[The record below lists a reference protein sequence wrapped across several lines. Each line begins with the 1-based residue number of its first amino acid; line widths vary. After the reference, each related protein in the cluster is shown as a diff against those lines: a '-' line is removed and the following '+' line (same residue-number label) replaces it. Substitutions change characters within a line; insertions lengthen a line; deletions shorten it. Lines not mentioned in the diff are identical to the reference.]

1 MKKILSFLAA
11 GALALGLIGC
21 PGVLHDK
28 EVVQI
33 DFDDSYYLIGDMTG
47 WEKGNIIKFT
57 KDEADATKSWA
68 IFNATDKTQGFSF
81 AKDSSWT
88 GQISGGEIV
97 AGTLGKDIKYE
108 TKDNGFGGLNAT
120 LSGLIKGNTY
130 KMVAYGNAD
139 GKVVVDVAESK
150 EPKYFLLDGYY
161 LKGSFDGDWALDT
174 AKVLMNPSKDTATG
188 DVTYQVQF
196 IATETSHEAC
206 ISQFN
211 TSNVYKGVTAKEG
224 EEPKK
229 LSFNDDKAANIKF
242 TNLEVGKGYFV
253 TVVTSVDETVK
264 ISIKEAASVS
274 IVGVQIVGL
283 TTDKTEMTIGGDFN
297 NWPEW
302 TNPNTKIENGVA
314 TLILEEPKK
323 LFASYTTSIIGYLGA
338 WDDTVIK
345 STIGGS
351 DNGSVEFKG
360 PFDYTNYII
369 YADVADLKKGDK
381 VEWKFVHPTYTV
393 EVTDLPKALNGKE
406 LYCTGSF
413 NGWIKPAEEG
423 TTKVTVKDGK
433 VSAVVNIPDNTFEG
447 KFAAAGWATPE
458 IVFNE
463 GANLK
468 VENIKF
474 GNSIKFKYVSEAND
488 KYTVELVT
496 E

>member
-1 MKKILSFLAA
+1 MKKILSIIAA
-11 GALALGLIGC
+11 GAMALGLIGC
-21 PGVLHDK
+21 AGDLHDK

-33 DFDDSYYLIGDMTG
+33 DFNDSYYLIGDMTG
-47 WEKGNIIKFT
+47 WEKGDIIKFT

-68 IFNATDKTQGFSF
+68 IFNATDETQGFSF

-88 GQISGGEIV
+88 GQISGDKIV

-108 TKDNGFGGLNAT
+108 TKDNGYGGLNAT
-120 LSGLIKGNTY
+120 LSGLVKGNAY

-139 GKVVVDVAESK
+139 GKLVIDVAESK

-161 LKGSFDGDWALDT
+161 LKGSFDKDWDLDT

-211 TSNVYKGVTAKEG
+211 TSNVYKGVTVKEG
-224 EEPKK
+224 DEPKV
-229 LSFNDDKAANIKF
+229 LSFNPEKAENIKF
-242 TNLEVGKGYFV
+242 SNLEVGKGYFV

-297 NWPEW
+297 SWPAW
-302 TNPNTKIENGVA
+302 DKPNTKIENGVA

-345 STIGGS
+345 SVIGGNT
-351 DNGSVEFKG
+351 NGSVEFTG

-369 YADVADLKKGDK
+369 YADVTNLKKGDK
-381 VEWKFVHPTYTV
+381 VEWKLVHPTYTV
-393 EVTDLPKALNGKE
+393 EVTGLPEALNGKE
-406 LYCTGSF
+406 LYCTGAF
-413 NGWIKPAEEG
+413 NGWIEPAKEG

-433 VSAVVNIPDNTFEG
+433 VSAVVNIPENTFEG
-447 KFAAAGWATPE
+447 KFAAAGWKTPE
-458 IVFNE
+458 ITSVGGDNI
-463 GANLK
+463 K
-468 VENIKF
+468 VENISF
-474 GNSIKFKYVSEAND
+474 GDVIKLEYVSDAGE
-488 KYTVELVT
+488 KYGVKVVT

>member
-33 DFDDSYYLIGDMTG
+33 DFNDSYYLLGDMTN
-47 WEKGNIIKFT
+47 WEKGDIIKFT
-57 KDEADATKSWA
+57 KDEADATKFWA
-68 IFNATDKTQGFSF
+68 KFNATDEKQGFDF
-81 AKDSSWT
+81 AKARTWI
-88 GQISGGEIV
+88 GQIGGNNIV

-108 TKDNGFGGLNAT
+108 LKDNGFGGVNAV
-120 LSGLIKGNTY
+120 LSGLVKGNTY
-130 KMVAYGNAD
+130 KMVAYANAE
-139 GKVVVDVAESK
+139 GKVAVDVAESK

-161 LKGSFDGDWALDT
+161 LKGSFNKDWALDT

-211 TSNVYKGVTAKEG
+211 TSNVYKGVTVKEG
-224 EEPKK
+224 DEPKV
-229 LSFNDDKAANIKF
+229 LSFNPEKAENIKF
-242 TNLEVGKGYFV
+242 SNLEVGKGYFV

-297 NWPEW
+297 SWPKW
-302 TNPNTKIENGVA
+302 DKPNTKIVNGVA
-314 TLILEEPKK
+314 TLKLAEPKK
-323 LFASYTTSIIGYLGA
+323 LFASYTTNIVGYLGD
-338 WDDTVIK
+338 WDNTVIK
-345 STIGGS
+345 STIGGG
-351 DNGSVEFKG
+351 DNGSVTFKG
-360 PFDYTNYII
+360 PFDYKNYII
-369 YADVADLKKGDK
+369 YADVTGLKEGDSVK
-381 VEWKFVHPTYTV
+381 WTLVHPTVTV
-393 EVTDLPKALNGKE
+393 EVTGLPEALNGKE
-406 LYCTGSF
+406 LYCTGAF
-413 NGWIKPAEEG
+413 NGWIEPAKEG

-433 VSAVVNIPDNTFEG
+433 VSAVVNIPENTFEG
-447 KFAAAGWATPE
+447 KFAAAGWKTPE
-458 IVFNE
+458 ITSVDGGNI
-463 GANLK
+463 K
-468 VENIKF
+468 VENISF
-474 GNSIKFKYVSEAND
+474 GDVIKLEYVRDAHEKYCV
-488 KYTVELVT
+488 KVVT

>member
-1 MKKILSFLAA
+1 MKKILSIIAA
-11 GALALGLIGC
+11 GAMALGLIGC
-21 PGVLHDK
+21 AGDLHDK

-33 DFDDSYYLIGDMTG
+33 DFNDSYYLIGDMTG
-47 WEKGNIIKFT
+47 WEKGDIIKFT

-68 IFNATDKTQGFSF
+68 IFNATDETQGFSF

-88 GQISGGEIV
+88 GQISGDKIV

-108 TKDNGFGGLNAT
+108 TKDNGYGGLNAT
-120 LSGLIKGNTY
+120 LSGLVKGNAY

-139 GKVVVDVAESK
+139 GKLVIDVAESK

-161 LKGSFDGDWALDT
+161 LKGSFDKDWALDT

-196 IATETSHEAC
+196 IATANKHAAC
-206 ISQFN
+206 IAQFN

-224 EEPKK
+224 DEPKK
-229 LSFNDDKAANIKF
+229 LSLNPEKGEDIKF

-297 NWPEW
+297 NWPAW
-302 TNPNTKIENGVA
+302 ATPNTKIENGVA

-345 STIGGS
+345 SVIGGDS
-351 DNGSVEFKG
+351 DGSVEFTG

-369 YADVADLKKGDK
+369 YADVTNLKKGDK
-381 VEWKFVHPTYTV
+381 VEWKLVHPTYTV
-393 EVTDLPKALNGKE
+393 EVTGLPEALNGKE
-406 LYCTGSF
+406 LYCTGAF
-413 NGWIKPAEEG
+413 NGWIEPAKEG

-433 VSAVVNIPDNTFEG
+433 VSAVVNLPEDVFEG
-447 KFAAAGWATPE
+447 KFTAAGWKTPE
-458 IVFNE
+458 ITFGD
-463 GANLK
+463 GANIK
-468 VENIKF
+468 VENVSFGDVIKLEYVTVA
-474 GNSIKFKYVSEAND
+474 NEKYAV
-488 KYTVELVT
+488 KVVT

>member
-1 MKKILSFLAA
+1 MKKILSIIAA
-11 GALALGLIGC
+11 GAMALGLIGC
-21 PGVLHDK
+21 AGDLHDK

-33 DFDDSYYLIGDMTG
+33 DFNDSYYLIGDMTG
-47 WEKGNIIKFT
+47 WEKGDIIKFT

-68 IFNATDKTQGFSF
+68 IFNATDETQGFSF
-81 AKDSSWT
+81 AKDSSWKD
-88 GQISGGEIV
+88 QISGDKIV

-108 TKDNGFGGLNAT
+108 TKDNGYGGLNAT
-120 LSGLIKGNTY
+120 LSGLVKGNAY

-139 GKVVVDVAESK
+139 GKLVIDVAESK

-161 LKGSFDGDWALDT
+161 LKGSFDKDWALDT

-196 IATETSHEAC
+196 IATETSHDAC

-211 TSNVYKGVTAKEG
+211 TSNVYKGVTVKEG
-224 EEPKK
+224 DEPKV
-229 LSFNDDKAANIKF
+229 LSFNPEKAENIKF
-242 TNLEVGKGYFV
+242 SNLEVGKGYFV

-297 NWPEW
+297 NWPVW
-302 TNPNTKIENGVA
+302 ATPNTKIENGVA

-345 STIGGS
+345 SVIGG
-351 DNGSVEFKG
+351 DPNGSVEFTG

-369 YADVADLKKGDK
+369 YADVTNLKKGDK
-381 VEWKFVHPTYTV
+381 VEWKLVHPTYTV
-393 EVTDLPKALNGKE
+393 EVTCLPEALNGKE
-406 LYCTGSF
+406 LYCTGAF
-413 NGWIKPAEEG
+413 NGWIEPAKEG

-433 VSAVVNIPDNTFEG
+433 VSAVVNLPEDVFEG
-447 KFAAAGWATPE
+447 KFAAAGWKTPE
-458 IVFNE
+458 ITSVGGGNI
-463 GANLK
+463 K
-468 VENIKF
+468 VENISF
-474 GNSIKFKYVSEAND
+474 GDVIKLEYVSDADE
-488 KYTVELVT
+488 KYGVKVVT